1 VDGRRLPAARSCLI
15 FSGKSGRGKTALA
28 IALAIATRSIRNG
41 FDARFTTAAALIDDL
56 VSAARQGRQGRQGR
70 LAEVTAAYL
79 YPDVLN
85 IDEVGYLPVAR
96 WRRWLA
102 GLTTATS

>member
-56 VSAARQGRQGRQGR
+56 VSAARQGRQGR